1 MQAMTS
7 AVRTDVV
14 VVGGGLA
21 GIVTALECLKA
32 GRHVT
37 VVDRD
42 TPERLGGLA
51 LWAFGGMALVGTP
64 LQQRMKI
71 PDTPERALRDWLSFG
86 ELSESSEADLWPRRW
101 AEFYVQHSREQVHDW
116 LVSHGL
122 KFLPAVNWVE
132 RGRFGEGNSLPRY
145 HVIWGSSRELTR
157 RMIAAMQRTASDRP
171 GGSGGSGGRLKVLSG
186 HRVTALEHSGGV
198 MSGVQAVHEASGAQ
212 VRIEAPVVVLAMGGV
227 NGSTQQCIANWPADR
242 PRPATMLN
250 GAHPF
255 ADGALH
261 RLATEQLGAQLT
273 RAGEMWNYA
282 AGIPHP
288 QPHFPG
294 HGLSTIPCKSALW
307 LDHTGR
313 RIGPEPL
320 VTGFDTHELCQQVAA
335 QHKPWTWHLLNW
347 RIAAKEFAISG
358 AEHNQRLRDKQFI
371 RFVLETVLG
380 NHRLVK
386 QMQRESPHF
395 LVDDTLAGLAHK
407 MNALTL
413 AEHGEQHVDPAVL
426 QATADAFD
434 ANFAKGLALSNDDQI
449 RRIVHAR
456 QWGADRVRT
465 CKPAPL
471 QAAGAGPYIAI
482 QVQLITRK
490 SLGGLRTDLQSRV
503 LGADGAAVPGLY
515 CVGEAAGF
523 GGGGASGK
531 RSLEGTFLPGCI
543 LTARAATRSIVTGA

>member
-1 MQAMTS
+1 MAS

-21 GIVTALECLKA
+21 GIVTALECLNA

-86 ELSESSEADLWPRRW
+86 ELGEADTWPRRW
-101 AEFYVQHSREQVHDW
+101 AECYVQHSREQVYDW

-122 KFLPAVNWVE
+122 KFFPAVNWVE
-132 RGRFGEGNSLPRY
+132 RGRFGEGNSVPRY
-145 HVIWGSSRELTR
+145 HVVWGTSRELTR
-157 RMIAAMQRTASDRP
+157 RMISAMQRAD
-171 GGSGGSGGRLKVLSG
+171 SGGRLKVLSG
-186 HRVTALEHSGGV
+186 HRVTALENSGGL

-227 NGSTQQCIANWPADR
+227 NGSTEQCIANWPAHR
-242 PRPATMLN
+242 PRPDTMLN

-255 ADGALH
+255 ADGAVH

-273 RAGEMWNYA
+273 HAGEMWNYA

-320 VTGFDTHELCQQVAA
+320 VTGFDTHELCQQVAR
-335 QHKPWTWHLLNW
+335 QEKPWTWHLMNW
-347 RIAAKEFAISG
+347 RVAAKEFAISG
-358 AEHNQRLRDKQFI
+358 AEHNQRVRDKQLIAFL
-371 RFVLETVLG
+371 LETALG

-386 QMQRESPHF
+386 QMQSESRHF
-395 LVDDTLAGLAHK
+395 LVDDTLAGLAQK
-407 MNALTL
+407 MNALTQ
-413 AEHGEQHVDPAVL
+413 AEQGSQHIDPAVL

-434 ANFAKGLALSNDDQI
+434 ANFAKGLELSNDDQI
-449 RRIVHAR
+449 RRILHAR
-456 QWGADRVRT
+456 QWGPEKMRT

-471 QAAGAGPYIAI
+471 QAKGAGPYIAV

-490 SLGGLRTDLQSRV
+490 SLGGLQTDLQSRV
-503 LGADGAAVPGLY
+503 LRADGTAVPGLY

-543 LTARAATRSIVTGA
+543 LTARAAAKSIVTGA

>member
-1 MQAMTS
+1 MAS

-51 LWAFGGMALVGTP
+51 LWAFGGMALVDTP
-64 LQQRMKI
+64 LQRRMKI
-71 PDTPERALRDWLSFG
+71 ADSPERALRDWLSFG
-86 ELSESSEADLWPRRW
+86 ELAEADTWPRRW
-101 AEFYVQHSREQVHDW
+101 ADFYVQHSREQVYDW

-122 KFLPAVNWVE
+122 KFFPAVNWVE
-132 RGRFGEGNSLPRY
+132 RGRFGEGNSVPRY
-145 HVIWGSSRELTR
+145 HVVWGTSRELTR
-157 RMIAAMQRTASDRP
+157 RMISAMQAAD
-171 GGSGGSGGRLKVLSG
+171 SGGRLKVLSG
-186 HRVTALEHSGGV
+186 HRVVGLENSGGV
-198 MSGVQAVHEASGAQ
+198 MGGVQAVHEASGAQ
-212 VRIEAPVVVLAMGGV
+212 VRIEAGVVVLAMGGV
-227 NGSTQQCIANWPADR
+227 NGSTEQCIANWPAHR
-242 PRPATMLN
+242 PRPATLLN

-255 ADGALH
+255 ADGVLH
-261 RLATEQLGAQLT
+261 RLATDELGAQLT
-273 RAGEMWNYA
+273 HAGEMWNYA

-307 LDHTGR
+307 LDHAGR

-335 QHKPWTWHLLNW
+335 QPKPWTWHLMNW

-358 AEHNQRLRDKQFI
+358 AEHNQRVRDKQLVHFL
-371 RFVLETVLG
+371 LETALG

-395 LVDDTLAGLAHK
+395 LVDDTLAGLARK

-413 AEHGEQHVDPAVL
+413 AEQGEQHIDPVVL
-426 QATADAFD
+426 QATVDAFD
-434 ANFAKGLALSNDDQI
+434 TNFAKGLELANDDQV

-456 QWGADRVRT
+456 QWGPDRMRT

-471 QAAGAGPYIAI
+471 QARGAGPYIAI

-490 SLGGLRTDLQSRV
+490 SLGGLQTDLQSRV
-503 LGADGAAVPGLY
+503 LQADGQAVSGLY

-543 LTARAATRSIVTGA
+543 LTARAAARSIVTGA